1 MIGRVT
7 NKIIHFGEFV
17 RWHRVNQAMMTTEAF
32 ARAVGLTGRRLIAIE
47 AMPTPDIQPTT
58 RAALAKAMGIEP
70 DDFDRKWKSTP
81 VEVTRRKAGPTTDEA
96 RRFRAACA
104 ASNVTPA
111 EGTRR
116 LRSWF
121 VTLPPQTQRQALAHA
136 AGPFTDAV
144 DHVQDPAESARD
156 RIGRRASG
164 ASVTGHSTTSPETPP
179 ATAAKSGSRR
189 R

>member
-1 MIGRVT
+1 MLRIVNT
-7 NKIIHFGEFV
+7 KIIHFGEFV
-17 RWHRVNQAMMTTEAF
+17 RWHRVNQAVMTTEAF
-32 ARAVGLTGRRLIAIE
+32 AREVGLTARRLIAIE
-47 AMPTPDIQPTT
+47 AMATPDIQPTT

-96 RRFRAACA
+96 RLFRAACA
-104 ASNVTPA
+104 ASNITPV

-121 VTLPPQTQRQALAHA
+121 VTLPPETQREALAQ

-144 DHVQDPAESARD
+144 DHVQDPADSARQ
-156 RIGRRASG
+156 RIGKRSA
-164 ASVTGHSTTSPETPP
+164 TGHSTTTPETPP
-179 ATAAKSGSRR
+179 AAAAKSGSRHR
-189 R
+189 